1 MSITSQVILIPI
13 VIQCNVFIKPLN
25 DNIPYHND
33 LYQKINIQ
41 IHLYHFQHKYLFVS
55 YLYSFL
61 TQIYS
66 DVPLH
71 GNQYQCHI
79 LIKMLKIPDNFLH
92 SIEQLPFGGV
102 GQSGMGSY
110 HGKFGFD
117 TFTHTKVRI
126 FFWQIL
132 FFNNKSSYPTK
143 FDNSSFDRTL
153 YVFCFIAC
161 ILKS

>member
-1 MSITSQVILIPI
+1 MLPQP
-13 VIQCNVFIKPLN
+13 VF
-25 DNIPYHND
+25 
-33 LYQKINIQ
+33 
-41 IHLYHFQHKYLFVS
+41 FV
-55 YLYSFL
+55 
-61 TQIYS
+61 T
-66 DVPLH
+66 D
-71 GNQYQCHI
+71 GHI
-79 LIKMLKIPDNFLH
+79 LRDGRTEELGILVSGLNMQFVLDLIIKIPDNFLH